1 MRRLGL
7 LTRAEVAR
15 MQELYASGPLQA
27 RPVDAGLIA
36 KGWAAPYDDEPA
48 TDCSPGAYRKDNG
61 APCLYDEQGSVQDC
75 WRERS

>member
-7 LTRAEVAR
+7 LTAEEVER
-15 MQELYASGPLQA
+15 MRELYASGPLTR

-36 KGWAAPYDDEPA
+36 KGWAEPYDDEPA
-48 TDCSPGAYRKDNG
+48 VDCAPGAYRADNG

-75 WRERS
+75 WRKR